1 MTQQSFVLRFSLPLS
16 ASPWKTNDVLSC
28 SSPPC
33 SQTDKVEAYNAGK
46 LMSMQMTGERERER
60 EERREMEAERQ

>member
-1 MTQQSFVLRFSLPLS
+1 MHHLRECALS
-16 ASPWKTNDVLSC
+16 KSPWKTNDVLSC

-46 LMSMQMTGERERER
+46 LMSMQMTVEGERERER
-60 EERREMEAERQ
+60 DKRGEMKAERL